1 MMTPSRPNT
10 PEPPS
15 LRALPDEHAHLRRAL
30 DNARA
35 DARMWEAQA
44 KAAQAN
50 TAYWRKQLL
59 WAYGL
64 NAVAWF
70 AWFAW
75 HTWTTAGGR

>member
-10 PEPPS
+10 PNTPKAPS

-35 DARMWEAQA
+35 DARMWEAVA
-44 KAAQAN
+44 TRHREEASK
-50 TAYWRKQLL
+50 WRRRFVVV
-59 WAYGL
+59 AGL

-70 AWFAW
+70 TFALL
-75 HTWTTAGGR
+75 GGR